1 MKKIFVLSFLSI
13 QIISFAQVLQS
24 PADFL
29 GYALG
34 TKYTRHHRIVEYFNN
49 LAIASK
55 DKVVLQQ
62 YGTTNEGR
70 PLLFAV
76 ISSPENIANLENI
89 RKNNLRIAGLNKD
102 KIVAEFKNSP
112 AIVWLSYN
120 VHGNET
126 SSSEAAMQ
134 TIYELVN
141 PANIKT
147 KEWLKNIVVIIDPC
161 LNPDGRD
168 RYVNWYNQVANKVYN
183 VDPQSRE
190 HSEPWPGGRS
200 NHYNFDL
207 NRDWAWQTQIE
218 TQQRLKK
225 YNEWMPQVHVDFHE
239 QGINEPY
246 YFAPAAEPFHE
257 SISNWQRDFQTQIG
271 KNNSAYFDAKGW
283 LYFTKERFD
292 LLYPS
297 YGDTYPIFNGS
308 IGMTYEQGGH
318 SRGGLGVIKS
328 DGDTLTL
335 VDRVQHHFTTGLST
349 IEIASNQS
357 QRLVAE
363 FKKFFED
370 GMNAKDALYKTYIL
384 SSNDALKL
392 DAVKHLLTNNQ
403 IDFTDIENSTFK
415 GYNYQTQKEEDIIL
429 TGNSIAVSALQPKS
443 ILLKVLLEPK
453 TKLADSATYDITAW
467 SLPYAFGVDG
477 FAIKDKKI
485 FEQKKITTAI
495 EKTFNSNYG
504 YIIPYN
510 SFASAKAMAYLIQKN
525 IKVRFTEKPF
535 AYKSKIYN
543 RGTLL
548 VIKTSN
554 NLSALNT
561 AMKEVEEKFHI
572 QSEIVE
578 TGFMDKGPDFGSPD
592 VKMIQMPKVVLLTG
606 EQVNSAA
613 AGEIWNLFEQ
623 QLGYPITLIN
633 TQEIGRYDLSQYTSI
648 IMPDGTYK
656 SLSDKITIEK
666 LRDFVKNGGK
676 IVAIENAVQQLMS
689 IDFGLK
695 MKEDKK
701 EDTAEYGL
709 LKKYAERERDEA
721 TRSIPG
727 AIYKVDL
734 DNTHPLAFGYGNQ
747 YYTLKQDANIY
758 EFIKEGWNVGVLKK
772 ENYVTGFS
780 GFNVKNKL
788 KDGTVLG
795 TIEVGRGSIVFF
807 AENPIF
813 RLFWENGKLLLA
825 NAIFLVGN

>member
-1 MKKIFVLSFLSI
+1 
-13 QIISFAQVLQS
+13 
-24 PADFL
+24 
-29 GYALG
+29 
-34 TKYTRHHRIVEYFNN
+34 
-49 LAIASK
+49 
-55 DKVVLQQ
+55 
-62 YGTTNEGR
+62 
-70 PLLFAV
+70 
-76 ISSPENIANLENI
+76 
-89 RKNNLRIAGLNKD
+89 
-102 KIVAEFKNSP
+102 
-112 AIVWLSYN
+112 
-120 VHGNET
+120 
-126 SSSEAAMQ
+126 
-134 TIYELVN
+134 
-141 PANIKT
+141 
-147 KEWLKNIVVIIDPC
+147 
-161 LNPDGRD
+161 
-168 RYVNWYNQVANKVYN
+168 
-183 VDPQSRE
+183 
-190 HSEPWPGGRS
+190 
-200 NHYNFDL
+200 
-207 NRDWAWQTQIE
+207 
-218 TQQRLKK
+218 
-225 YNEWMPQVHVDFHE
+225 
-239 QGINEPY
+239 
-246 YFAPAAEPFHE
+246 
-257 SISNWQRDFQTQIG
+257 
-271 KNNSAYFDAKGW
+271 
-283 LYFTKERFD
+283 
-292 LLYPS
+292 
-297 YGDTYPIFNGS
+297 
-308 IGMTYEQGGH
+308 
-318 SRGGLGVIKS
+318 
-328 DGDTLTL
+328 
-335 VDRVQHHFTTGLST
+335 
-349 IEIASNQS
+349 
-357 QRLVAE
+357 
-363 FKKFFED
+363 
-370 GMNAKDALYKTYIL
+370 
-384 SSNDALKL
+384 
-392 DAVKHLLTNNQ
+392 
-403 IDFTDIENSTFK
+403 
-415 GYNYQTQKEEDIIL
+415 
-429 TGNSIAVSALQPKS
+429 
-443 ILLKVLLEPK
+443 
-453 TKLADSATYDITAW
+453 
-467 SLPYAFGVDG
+467 
-477 FAIKDKKI
+477 
-485 FEQKKITTAI
+485 
-495 EKTFNSNYG
+495 
-504 YIIPYN
+504 
-510 SFASAKAMAYLIQKN
+510 
-525 IKVRFTEKPF
+525 
-535 AYKSKIYN
+535 
-543 RGTLL
+543 
-548 VIKTSN
+548 
-554 NLSALNT
+554 
-561 AMKEVEEKFHI
+561 MKEVEEKFHI